1 MGAVRVKPGDC
12 PVIAPVLESATATKG
27 QCMSSL
33 ATARPVT
40 FIMTADPVA
49 SRAFYETLLGL
60 PLGPQ
65 DAFATVY
72 DLGGTTLRV
81 THIPDWQAGAH
92 PALGWHVPDI
102 VASVTALR
110 EKGVAFTIYPG
121 FGQDALGIWTS
132 PGGDSKVAWFND
144 PDGNVLSLTQG

>member
-1 MGAVRVKPGDC
+1 
-12 PVIAPVLESATATKG
+12 
-27 QCMSSL
+27 MSSL
-33 ATARPVT
+33 ATARPVA
-40 FIMTADPVA
+40 FIMTADPA
-49 SRAFYETLLGL
+49 RSRAWYEGTLDL

-72 DLGGTTLRV
+72 DLGGATLRV

-92 PALGWHVPDI
+92 PALGWHVADI
-102 VASVTALR
+102 VATVTELR
-110 EKGVAFTIYPG
+110 ARGVAFTIYPG

-132 PGGDSKVAWFND
+132 PGGDAKVAWLND